1 MLVRRSSEVEAQ
13 SMSMAGASGVSM
25 RLLVG
30 RGDAAPHFAMRQ
42 FTVDP
47 GGHTPEH
54 HHPYEHE
61 VYVLSGK
68 GVVRGGRTVREIR
81 AGDVVFMPADELHQ
95 FKATGAEPLVF
106 LCMVPVTHDC
116 GNGCAPTP
124 GA

>member
-1 MLVRRSSEVEAQ
+1 
-13 SMSMAGASGVSM
+13 MAMTMPGASKVSM

-30 RGDAAPHFAMRQ
+30 RDDGAPRFAMRQ
-42 FTVDP
+42 FTVEP
-47 GGHTPEH
+47 GGHTPAH
-54 HHPYEHE
+54 QHPYEHE

-68 GVVRGGRTVREIR
+68 GVVRGGETLREVK
-81 AGDVVFMPADELHQ
+81 AGDVVFMPAGQWHQ

-116 GNGCAPTP
+116 GSGACAPTP